1 MTTPRTTRP
10 LPSAA
15 LAAGLCAGILLLP
28 GCRDTRSD
36 KPPHQ
41 FFPDMDDQ
49 PKWIPQT
56 RSQFY
61 ADERTMRQPVKGT
74 VAFGR
79 VQFINDAGWA
89 APFMRERDILLKDDD
104 RIFLGVAADGSWLR
118 DIPVPVTE
126 ALVKRGQDRFNIYCS
141 VCHGYTGDGKGM
153 VGDSTKPTGWSYP
166 LPNFHDAKYTDKAN
180 SADRKAYDGYIF
192 NVARNGVIL
201 EGQQKM
207 PGYAHALN
215 EYDAWAVVS
224 YIRALQAAQSG
235 TLADITAEADRVEL
249 ERRRP
254 PVAPPA
260 PEAAPTPA
268 PAPAPAPASAP
279 AAPSGG
285 QP

>member
-1 MTTPRTTRP
+1 MTTPQTTRP
-10 LPSAA
+10 LPAAA

-49 PKWIPQT
+49 PKWNPQA
-56 RSQFY
+56 RSEFF
-61 ADERTMRQPVKGT
+61 ADARTMRQPVKGT

-79 VQFINDAGWA
+79 VNFTSDAAWA
-89 APFMRERDILLKDDD
+89 SPFMRDRDLLLKDDD
-104 RIFLGVAADGSWLR
+104 RVYLGIGPDGGWLR

-126 ALVKRGQDRFNIYCS
+126 AMVKRGQERFNIYCS

-153 VGDSTKPTGWSYP
+153 VGNSWSYP
-166 LPNFHDAKYTDKAN
+166 LPTFHDAKFIDKAA
-180 SADRKAYDGYIF
+180 SADFKAYDGYLF
-192 NVARNGVIL
+192 SVVRNGVVL

-207 PGYAHALN
+207 PGYAHALD
-215 EYDAWAVVS
+215 EHDSWAVVS
-224 YIRALQAAQSG
+224 YLRALQTAQSG
-235 TLADITAEADRVEL
+235 SLADIGSEADRVEL

-254 PVAPPA
+254 PAAPPA
-260 PEAAPTPA
+260 PVTPPAASPATPPAAPG
-268 PAPAPAPASAP
+268 AP
-279 AAPSGG
+279 AAPARTGG